1 MKTISYI
8 SVIVKFLVA
17 GALLA
22 ACQNVVDNPSV
33 EDFSANGAPTIS
45 QITPVDSLDK
55 PITQSQM
62 GKWLTIQGDNLANV
76 TSILFNDIEVNLKDV
91 YAVRNRI
98 NVAVP
103 AEAPGNLTNTI
114 TVRTTLG
121 EATTNFTIL
130 FPKLQVN
137 GLENEFAQP
146 GSNVVVTGE
155 YFKLYGLTNDDAT
168 FTLNGESLPV
178 VEKTDKKIVLTIP
191 VNAPDGAK
199 IVINSPKIQEPISL
213 PYRDKGVPLFA
224 NYDKTYLFGQGFLW
238 TDQSYITDGTQEGDP
253 KAPIGTSFLRR
264 KNTYSAWNWDTL
276 IAGHFDLTDTDVI
289 DHLENYDIKFEVWT
303 AKTNPLPTGDFIF
316 WSKQSDDKMKL
327 RWNPVSNG
335 VSLNTN
341 GEWRTITLDA
351 QTWFRDN
358 DGEKVLQVG
367 NNDLTIVYQ
376 PHNGFDADFGMV
388 NFRFAKKRSK

>member
-8 SVIVKFLVA
+8 SVIVEFLVA

-76 TSILFNDIEVNLKDV
+76 TAILFNDIEVNLKDV

-155 YFKLYGLTNDDAT
+155 YFKLYGLTSDDAT

-178 VEKTDKKIVLTIP
+178 VEKADKKIVLTIP
-191 VNAPDGAK
+191 ANAPDGAK

-213 PYRDKGVPLFA
+213 P
-224 NYDKTYLFGQGFLW
+224 
-238 TDQSYITDGTQEGDP
+238 
-253 KAPIGTSFLRR
+253 
-264 KNTYSAWNWDTL
+264 
-276 IAGHFDLTDTDVI
+276 
-289 DHLENYDIKFEVWT
+289 
-303 AKTNPLPTGDFIF
+303 
-316 WSKQSDDKMKL
+316 
-327 RWNPVSNG
+327 
-335 VSLNTN
+335 
-341 GEWRTITLDA
+341 
-351 QTWFRDN
+351 
-358 DGEKVLQVG
+358 
-367 NNDLTIVYQ
+367 
-376 PHNGFDADFGMV
+376 
-388 NFRFAKKRSK
+388 